1 MRETKSIWKKV
12 TVALFAVFILAQAV
26 PRILSAEDN
35 TANWT
40 LDVYYVNETSL
51 YDTKKTQDFTL
62 KYQMEFHTNQDLGEG
77 SVEIRI
83 PKVLLTYRDGTEI
96 LPADIAV
103 PAGTPENPTDGKN
116 TPFNYYEEEDELVF
130 FNYKEMR
137 SGSNAAF
144 QVLYKNL
151 AVMNIVDMTE
161 WSLTPR
167 IQVTTENDTET
178 AELKPLTGR
187 VDTYASL
194 GSVTKT
200 TYVSG
205 QSYTPGLYTKKQ
217 AEAFLSG
224 KLPEEYEEHFE
235 NYKYV
240 VWEVKA
246 NGNGTQPFTLK
257 MEETPK
263 TADQTAGSIVG
274 IKVKRGFTVVSP
286 IDYSAGT
293 VEIRASGRQD
303 SWSGSLY
310 VVTAYPAEAVTD
322 GTVLNNEAAMILMP
336 IDGKDP

>member
-1 MRETKSIWKKV
+1 
-12 TVALFAVFILAQAV
+12 
-26 PRILSAEDN
+26 
-35 TANWT
+35 
-40 LDVYYVNETSL
+40 
-51 YDTKKTQDFTL
+51 
-62 KYQMEFHTNQDLGEG
+62 MEFHTNQDLGEG

-194 GSVTKT
+194 GSVTK
-200 TYVSG
+200 SR
-205 QSYTPGLYTKKQ
+205 QK
-217 AEAFLSG
+217 
-224 KLPEEYEEHFE
+224 HFFRE
-235 NYKYV
+235 SFRKNTR
-240 VWEVKA
+240 
-246 NGNGTQPFTLK
+246 NILK
-257 MEETPK
+257 ITNM
-263 TADQTAGSIVG
+263 
-274 IKVKRGFTVVSP
+274 
-286 IDYSAGT
+286 
-293 VEIRASGRQD
+293 
-303 SWSGSLY
+303 
-310 VVTAYPAEAVTD
+310 
-322 GTVLNNEAAMILMP
+322 
-336 IDGKDP
+336 